1 MAASAPSRAL
11 RRFAPILLAL
21 LLATLLSGCAAA
33 LVGGGVAAA
42 AVASD
47 RRSLGNQI
55 DDQTL
60 ERAMRRQLDQHEAT
74 LPGVRVKPVAHNGTL
89 LLAGEVASSAQRDRI
104 AALAGQL
111 TGVRRVVN
119 ELAVE
124 EPAGP
129 WRRTRDTVLNGR
141 AKTALLDIAAP
152 GFDPGKV
159 NVTTVRGEVY
169 LMGLVTRGEA
179 SQVVDAVRAL
189 RGVRRIVKVF
199 EYLD

>member
-1 MAASAPSRAL
+1 MAVSLRTRARRCAPAL
-11 RRFAPILLAL
+11 SAL
-21 LLATLLSGCAAA
+21 LLAALLSGCAAA
-33 LVGGGVAAA
+33 IVGGGVAAA
-42 AVASD
+42 TMASD

-60 ERAMRRQLDQHEAT
+60 ERAMRRQVSAHEGSLA
-74 LPGVRVKPVAHNGTL
+74 GARVKPVAHNGTL
-89 LLAGEVASSAQRDRI
+89 LLVGEVANAAQRDRV

-111 TGVRRVVN
+111 AGVKRVVN
-119 ELAVE
+119 ELAVADE
-124 EPAGP
+124 AGP

-141 AKTALLDIAAP
+141 AKTALLNVKLA
-152 GFDPGKV
+152 GFDATKV

-169 LMGLVTRGEA
+169 LMGLVTREEGNRA
-179 SQVVDAVRAL
+179 VDAIREL

>member
-1 MAASAPSRAL
+1 MAASALPRI
-11 RRFAPILLAL
+11 RRMLAPAVLLL
-21 LLATLLSGCAAA
+21 LLAALLSGCAAA

-42 AVASD
+42 TMASD

-55 DDQTL
+55 DDQSL
-60 ERAMRRQLDQHEAT
+60 ERAMRRQASAQEGT
-74 LPGVRVKPVAHNGTL
+74 LAGARIKPVAHNGTL
-89 LLAGEVASSAQRDRI
+89 LLVGEVANAAQRDRI

-111 TGVRRVVN
+111 GGVKRVVN
-119 ELAVE
+119 ELALE
-124 EPAGP
+124 DQAGP

-141 AKTALLDIAAP
+141 AKAALLNIDVP
-152 GFDPGKV
+152 GFDPTKV

-169 LMGLVTRGEA
+169 LMGLVTRDEGNRAVEA
-179 SQVVDAVRAL
+179 IREL